1 MRLVKRGKVKD
12 IYEANDEFLIFHFT
26 DRISAFDV
34 IMNETIP
41 FKGKVLCDF
50 ALFWFS
56 KLNIENHFVKKID
69 VDKIMVKR
77 LSMIPIECIVRGYI
91 YGSLYLRYL
100 EKDYLNIPKELLY
113 YIKNKQFKVSSK
125 LPFIVFDPSTK
136 SEEHDYPISE
146 NQALSNNLIKRD
158 EFKQIKDLSL
168 NLYNQMNEIT
178 KISNFILADV
188 KFEFGKDLKTGNIL
202 LADSIG
208 PDECRLWN
216 IDNYQEGNLQDSYDK
231 QILRDWLNKKGFTK
245 IIKDFAKEGKK
256 PNPPHLPN
264 DLINKISN
272 RYIEVYEK
280 VTKMDFKKS

>member
-26 DRISAFDV
+26 DRISAFDI

>member
-1 MRLVKRGKVKD
+1 MRLVKKGKVKD

-34 IMNETIP
+34 MMNETIP

-56 KLNIENHFVKKID
+56 KLNIENHFVKKMD

-77 LSMIPIECIVRGYI
+77 LSMIPIECIVRGYM

-100 EKDYLNIPKELLY
+100 EKDYLNMPKELLY

-216 IDNYQEGNLQDSYDK
+216 IDNYQEGKLQDSYDK
-231 QILRDWLNKKGFTK
+231 QILRDWLIKKGFTK

-280 VTKMDFKKS
+280 VTKMDFKKA

>member
-1 MRLVKRGKVKD
+1 LRLVKRGKVKD

-26 DRISAFDV
+26 DRISAFDI

>member
-1 MRLVKRGKVKD
+1 LRLVKKGKVKD

-56 KLNIENHFVKKID
+56 KLNIENHFVKKMD

-77 LSMIPIECIVRGYI
+77 LSMIPIECIVRGYM

-100 EKDYLNIPKELLY
+100 EKDYLNMPKELLY

-216 IDNYQEGNLQDSYDK
+216 IDNYQEGKLQDSYDK
-231 QILRDWLNKKGFTK
+231 QILRDWLIKKGFTK

-280 VTKMDFKKS
+280 VTKMDFKKA

>member
-1 MRLVKRGKVKD
+1 MRLVKKGKVKD

-34 IMNETIP
+34 MMNETIP

-77 LSMIPIECIVRGYI
+77 LSMIPIECIVRGYM

-100 EKDYLNIPKELLY
+100 EKDYLNIPKELLH
-113 YIKNKQFKVSSK
+113 YIKTKQFKVSAK
-125 LPFIVFDPSTK
+125 LPFIVFDPSSK

-216 IDNYQEGNLQDSYDK
+216 IDNYQEGKLQDSYDK
-231 QILRDWLNKKGFTK
+231 QILRDWLIKKGFTK

-280 VTKMDFKKS
+280 VTKMDFKKA

>member
-12 IYEANDEFLIFHFT
+12 IYEANNEFLIFHFT
-26 DRISAFDV
+26 DRISAFDI

-146 NQALSNNLIKRD
+146 NQALSNNLVKRD

-280 VTKMDFKKS
+280 VTKMDFNKS

>member
-1 MRLVKRGKVKD
+1 MRLVKKGKVKD

-77 LSMIPIECIVRGYI
+77 LSMIPIECIVRGYL

-100 EKDYLNIPKELLY
+100 EKDYLNMPKELLY

-146 NQALSNNLIKRD
+146 NQALSNNLVKRD

-216 IDNYQEGNLQDSYDK
+216 IDNYQEGKLQDSYDK
-231 QILRDWLNKKGFTK
+231 QILRDWLMKKGFTK

>member
-1 MRLVKRGKVKD
+1 LRLVKRGKVKD
-12 IYEANDEFLIFHFT
+12 IYEANNEFLIFHFT
-26 DRISAFDV
+26 DRISAFDI

-158 EFKQIKDLSL
+158 EVKQIKDLSL

>member
-1 MRLVKRGKVKD
+1 LRLVKRGKVKD

>member
-1 MRLVKRGKVKD
+1 
-12 IYEANDEFLIFHFT
+12 
-26 DRISAFDV
+26 
-34 IMNETIP
+34 
-41 FKGKVLCDF
+41 
-50 ALFWFS
+50 
-56 KLNIENHFVKKID
+56 
-69 VDKIMVKR
+69 
-77 LSMIPIECIVRGYI
+77 
-91 YGSLYLRYL
+91 
-100 EKDYLNIPKELLY
+100 
-113 YIKNKQFKVSSK
+113 
-125 LPFIVFDPSTK
+125 
-136 SEEHDYPISE
+136 
-146 NQALSNNLIKRD
+146 
-158 EFKQIKDLSL
+158 
-168 NLYNQMNEIT
+168 MNEIT

-188 KFEFGKDLKTGNIL
+188 KFEFGKDLKTGSIL

>member
-1 MRLVKRGKVKD
+1 MRLVKKGKVKD

-77 LSMIPIECIVRGYI
+77 LSMIPIECIVRGYL

-100 EKDYLNIPKELLY
+100 EKDYLNMPKELLY

-146 NQALSNNLIKRD
+146 NQALSNNLVKRD

-216 IDNYQEGNLQDSYDK
+216 IDNYQEGKLQDSYDK
-231 QILRDWLNKKGFTK
+231 QILRDWLMKKGFTK

-280 VTKMDFKKS
+280 VTKMDFKKT

>member
-1 MRLVKRGKVKD
+1 LRLVKKGKVKD

-26 DRISAFDV
+26 DRISAFDI

-100 EKDYLNIPKELLY
+100 EKDYLNMPKELLHY
-113 YIKNKQFKVSSK
+113 VKNKQFKVSSK

-146 NQALSNNLIKRD
+146 NQALSNNIIKRD

-216 IDNYQEGNLQDSYDK
+216 IDNYQEGKLQDSYDK
-231 QILRDWLNKKGFTK
+231 QILRDWLIKKGFTK

>member
-1 MRLVKRGKVKD
+1 MRLVKKGKVKD

-77 LSMIPIECIVRGYI
+77 LSMIPIECIVRGYM

-100 EKDYLNIPKELLY
+100 EKDYLNMPKELLY

-216 IDNYQEGNLQDSYDK
+216 IDNYQEGKLQDSYDK
-231 QILRDWLNKKGFTK
+231 QILRDWLIKKGFTK

-280 VTKMDFKKS
+280 VTKMDFKKA

>member
-1 MRLVKRGKVKD
+1 LRLVKRGKVKD

-26 DRISAFDV
+26 DRISAFDI

-231 QILRDWLNKKGFTK
+231 QILRDWLIKKGFTK

>member
-1 MRLVKRGKVKD
+1 LRLVKKGKVKD

-77 LSMIPIECIVRGYI
+77 LSMIPIECIVRGYL

-100 EKDYLNIPKELLY
+100 EKDYLNMPKELLY

-146 NQALSNNLIKRD
+146 NQALSNNLVKRD

-216 IDNYQEGNLQDSYDK
+216 IDNYQEGKLQDSYDK
-231 QILRDWLNKKGFTK
+231 QILRDWLMKKGFTK

>member
-1 MRLVKRGKVKD
+1 MRLVKKGKVKD

-77 LSMIPIECIVRGYI
+77 LSMIPIECIVRGYL

-100 EKDYLNIPKELLY
+100 EKDYLNMPKELLY

-125 LPFIVFDPSTK
+125 LPFI
-136 SEEHDYPISE
+136 
-146 NQALSNNLIKRD
+146 
-158 EFKQIKDLSL
+158 
-168 NLYNQMNEIT
+168 
-178 KISNFILADV
+178 
-188 KFEFGKDLKTGNIL
+188 
-202 LADSIG
+202 SI
-208 PDECRLWN
+208 
-216 IDNYQEGNLQDSYDK
+216 
-231 QILRDWLNKKGFTK
+231 
-245 IIKDFAKEGKK
+245 
-256 PNPPHLPN
+256 
-264 DLINKISN
+264 
-272 RYIEVYEK
+272 
-280 VTKMDFKKS
+280 

>member
-1 MRLVKRGKVKD
+1 LRLVKKGKVKD

-77 LSMIPIECIVRGYI
+77 LSMIPIECIVRGYM

-100 EKDYLNIPKELLY
+100 EKDYLNMPKELLH
-113 YIKNKQFKVSSK
+113 YIKTKQFKVSSK

-216 IDNYQEGNLQDSYDK
+216 IDNYQEGKLQDSYDK
-231 QILRDWLNKKGFTK
+231 QILRDWLIKKGFTK

-280 VTKMDFKKS
+280 VTKMDFKKA

>member
-1 MRLVKRGKVKD
+1 MRLVKKGKVKD

-26 DRISAFDV
+26 DRISAFDI

-77 LSMIPIECIVRGYI
+77 LSMIPIECIVRGYL

-100 EKDYLNIPKELLY
+100 EKDYLNMPKELLY

-146 NQALSNNLIKRD
+146 NQALSNNLVKRD

-216 IDNYQEGNLQDSYDK
+216 IDNYQEGKLQDSYDK

-280 VTKMDFKKS
+280 VTKMDFKKT

>member
-1 MRLVKRGKVKD
+1 MRLVKKGKVKD

-77 LSMIPIECIVRGYI
+77 LSMIPIECIVRGYL

-100 EKDYLNIPKELLY
+100 EKDYLNMPKELLY

-280 VTKMDFKKS
+280 VTKMDFKKT

>member
-1 MRLVKRGKVKD
+1 LRLVKRGKVKD

-26 DRISAFDV
+26 DRISAFDI

-168 NLYNQMNEIT
+168 NLYNKMNEIT

>member
-1 MRLVKRGKVKD
+1 LRLVKRGKVKD

-77 LSMIPIECIVRGYI
+77 LSMIPIECIVRGYL

-100 EKDYLNIPKELLY
+100 EKDYLNMPKELLY

-146 NQALSNNLIKRD
+146 NQALSNNLVKRD

-216 IDNYQEGNLQDSYDK
+216 IDNYQEGKLQDSYDK
-231 QILRDWLNKKGFTK
+231 QILRDWLMKKGFTK

-280 VTKMDFKKS
+280 VTKMDFKKT

>member
-1 MRLVKRGKVKD
+1 MRLVKKGKVKD

-56 KLNIENHFVKKID
+56 KLNIENHFVKKMD

-77 LSMIPIECIVRGYI
+77 LSMIPIECIVRGYM

-100 EKDYLNIPKELLY
+100 EKDYLNMPKELLY

-216 IDNYQEGNLQDSYDK
+216 IDNYQEGKLQDSYDK
-231 QILRDWLNKKGFTK
+231 QILRDWLIKKGFTK

-280 VTKMDFKKS
+280 VTKMDFKKT

>member
-1 MRLVKRGKVKD
+1 LRLVKRGKVKD

-168 NLYNQMNEIT
+168 NLYNKMNEIT

>member
-100 EKDYLNIPKELLY
+100 EKDYLNMPKELLHY
-113 YIKNKQFKVSSK
+113 VKNKQFKVSSK

-216 IDNYQEGNLQDSYDK
+216 IDNYQEGKLQDSYDK

>member
-26 DRISAFDV
+26 DRISAFDI

-216 IDNYQEGNLQDSYDK
+216 IDNYQEGKLQDSYDK
-231 QILRDWLNKKGFTK
+231 QILRDWLIKKGFTK

>member
-1 MRLVKRGKVKD
+1 MRLVKKGKVKD

-100 EKDYLNIPKELLY
+100 EKDYLNMPKELLY

-216 IDNYQEGNLQDSYDK
+216 IDNYQEGKLQDSYDK
-231 QILRDWLNKKGFTK
+231 QILRDWLMKKGFTK

>member
-77 LSMIPIECIVRGYI
+77 LSMIPIECIVRGYM

>member
-26 DRISAFDV
+26 DRISAFDI

-146 NQALSNNLIKRD
+146 NQAISNNLIKRD

>member
-1 MRLVKRGKVKD
+1 MRLVKKGKVKD

-77 LSMIPIECIVRGYI
+77 LSMIPIECIVRGYM

-100 EKDYLNIPKELLY
+100 EKDYLNMPKELLY

-146 NQALSNNLIKRD
+146 NQALLNNLIKRD

-216 IDNYQEGNLQDSYDK
+216 IDNYQEGKLQDSYDK
-231 QILRDWLNKKGFTK
+231 QILRDWLIKKGFTK

-280 VTKMDFKKS
+280 ITKMDFKKT

>member
-1 MRLVKRGKVKD
+1 LRLVKKGKVKD

-77 LSMIPIECIVRGYI
+77 LSMIPIECIVRGYL

-100 EKDYLNIPKELLY
+100 EKDYLNMPKELLY

-146 NQALSNNLIKRD
+146 NQALSNNLVKRD

>member
-77 LSMIPIECIVRGYI
+77 LSMIPIECIVRGYL

-100 EKDYLNIPKELLY
+100 EKDYLNMPKELLY

-146 NQALSNNLIKRD
+146 NQALSNNLVKRD

-216 IDNYQEGNLQDSYDK
+216 IDNYQEGKLQDSYDK
-231 QILRDWLNKKGFTK
+231 QILRDWLMKKGFTK

>member
-1 MRLVKRGKVKD
+1 LRLVKKGKVKD

-100 EKDYLNIPKELLY
+100 EKDYLNMPKELLY

-146 NQALSNNLIKRD
+146 NQALSNNLVKRD

>member
-1 MRLVKRGKVKD
+1 LRLVKRGKVKD

-146 NQALSNNLIKRD
+146 YQALSNNLVKRD

-216 IDNYQEGNLQDSYDK
+216 IDNYQEGKLQDSYDK

>member
-1 MRLVKRGKVKD
+1 LRLVKKGKVKD

-216 IDNYQEGNLQDSYDK
+216 IDNYQEGKLQDSYDK
-231 QILRDWLNKKGFTK
+231 QILRDWLMKKGFTK

-280 VTKMDFKKS
+280 VTKMDFKKT

>member
-1 MRLVKRGKVKD
+1 LRLVKKGKVKD

-77 LSMIPIECIVRGYI
+77 LSMIPIECIVRGYM

-100 EKDYLNIPKELLY
+100 EKDYLNMPKELLY

-216 IDNYQEGNLQDSYDK
+216 IDNYQEGKLQDSYDK
-231 QILRDWLNKKGFTK
+231 QILRDWLIKKGFTK

-280 VTKMDFKKS
+280 VTKMDFKKA

>member
-26 DRISAFDV
+26 DRISAFDI

-168 NLYNQMNEIT
+168 NLYNKMNEIT

>member
-1 MRLVKRGKVKD
+1 MRLVKKGKVKD

-77 LSMIPIECIVRGYI
+77 LSMIPIECIVRGYL

-100 EKDYLNIPKELLY
+100 EKDYLNMPKELLY

-216 IDNYQEGNLQDSYDK
+216 IDNYQEGKLQDSYDK

-280 VTKMDFKKS
+280 VTKMDFKKT